1 MDITNNVDGQKK
13 LLRKSIK
20 EFKKTVDK
28 QKILADSKH
37 IFIQIESL
45 PEFKLAETVLAYWS
59 LPDEVHTHDFVMKW
73 HQKKRILLPLV
84 VGEDLELREFT
95 GMDCMEVGPAF
106 GILEPRKGSIAKDIE
121 IDITITPGLAFDN
134 NGNRLGRGKGY
145 YDRLF
150 KNKKSYKVG
159 VCFNFQLVPMVPTEE
174 YDVPMDKIIH
184 V

>member
-1 MDITNNVDGQKK
+1 MNINNNIDSQKK

-20 EFKKTVDK
+20 ELKKSVGIGKT
-28 QKILADSKH
+28 IADSEQ

-45 PEFKLAETVLAYWS
+45 PEFKLAKTVLAYWS
-59 LPDEVHTHDFVMKW
+59 LPGEVHTHDFVMKW
-73 HQKKRILLPLV
+73 YQKKQILLPLV
-84 VGEDLELREFT
+84 VGEDLELREFS

-106 GILEPRKGSIAKDIE
+106 GILEPRKGNIANDIN
-121 IDITITPGLAFDN
+121 IDFAITPGLAFDN

-145 YDRLF
+145 YDKLF
-150 KNKKSYKVG
+150 KNKNIYKVG
-159 VCFNFQLVPMVPTEE
+159 VCFNFQIISMVPTEE